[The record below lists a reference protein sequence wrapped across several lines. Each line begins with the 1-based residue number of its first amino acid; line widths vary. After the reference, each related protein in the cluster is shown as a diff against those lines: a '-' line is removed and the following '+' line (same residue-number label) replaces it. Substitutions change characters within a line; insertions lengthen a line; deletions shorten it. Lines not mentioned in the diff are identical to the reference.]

1 MKSLE
6 RQLHFWLA
14 LSLVILMAIVWM
26 TGNLAI
32 RHLTE
37 NFAASRL
44 EHDGESLIAA
54 LDFSRGSDARL
65 RWRRLN
71 QVYNQPYSGH
81 YYVIRIENEA
91 SPLYSRSLW
100 DSALGIPALGIGESR
115 RLHLDGPLDQKLLV
129 WVKGFQKQGVSFTLA
144 IAEDLTAISEQQNH
158 FQKYFAILALA
169 GLAGLLAIQRLVV
182 RRAIQKLG
190 PVREDIKRL
199 ADGETGNLSEDV
211 PLEILPLVQEFKHLL
226 LLLSRRV
233 SRSRNALGNLAHAL
247 KGPLSFLVQY
257 FDDQSTISNSKQDI
271 QARNQLE
278 RIEKLM
284 ERELKRARLVGKG
297 ISGQRFDSQQELP
310 DLIGLLQQIHARR
323 NLSIEY
329 SVENSV
335 PQFGDREDMLELI
348 GNLLDNACK
357 WAASAVSCTVSN
369 RDEIYRIIIEDDG
382 EGLST
387 SRLEDLVKRGVRLD
401 ESTEGHGL
409 GLAIVKDIADLYD
422 GNIEFSRS
430 EDLGGLKV
438 TVSFP
443 R

>member
-14 LSLVILMAIVWM
+14 LSLIILMAIVWM

-81 YYVIRIENEA
+81 YYIIRIENEA
-91 SPLYSRSLW
+91 PPLYSRSLW
-100 DSALGIPALGIGESR
+100 DSALEIPALAIGESR

-129 WVKGFQKQGVSFTLA
+129 WVKGFQKQGVGFTLA

-169 GLAGLLAIQRLVV
+169 GLAGLLAVQRLVV
-182 RRAIQKLG
+182 RRAVQKLG
-190 PVREDIKRL
+190 AVREEIKRL

-211 PLEILPLVQEFKHLL
+211 PLEILPLVQEFNHLL

-257 FDDQSTISNSKQDI
+257 FDDQPSISNSKQDI

-369 RDEIYRIIIEDDG
+369 REEIYRIIIEDDG

-387 SRLEDLVKRGVRLD
+387 SKLEDLVKRGVRLD

>member
-14 LSLVILMAIVWM
+14 LSLIILMAIIWM

-32 RHLTE
+32 RNLTE

-44 EHDGESLIAA
+44 QHDGESLIAA

-81 YYVIRIENEA
+81 YYIILIENNA
-91 SPLYSRSLW
+91 APLYSRSLW
-100 DSALGIPALGIGESR
+100 DSTLEIPTLSIGESR
-115 RLHLDGPLDQKLLV
+115 RLHLNGPSNQKLLV
-129 WVKGFQKQGVSFTLA
+129 WVKGFRKQNVNFTLA

-158 FQKYFAILALA
+158 FQMYFAILALA
-169 GLAGLLAIQRLVV
+169 GLAGLLAIQRVVV
-182 RRAIQKLG
+182 RRAVQKLG
-190 PVREDIKRL
+190 PVREEIRRL

-211 PLEILPLVQEFKHLL
+211 PSEVLPLVQEFNHLL
-226 LLLSRRV
+226 LLMSRRV
-233 SRSRNALGNLAHAL
+233 VRSRNALGNLAHAL

-257 FDDQSTISNSKQDI
+257 FDDQPSSSHSKQDT
-271 QARNQLE
+271 QAREQLE

-297 ISGQRFDSQQELP
+297 VAGQQFDSQQELP
-310 DLIGLLQQIHARR
+310 DLIGLLRQIHAGR

-329 SVENSV
+329 SIKNDI
-335 PQFGDREDMLELI
+335 PLFGDREDMLELI

-357 WAASAVSCTVSN
+357 WAASTVKCSVG
-369 RDEIYRIIIEDDG
+369 DHDAIYRITIEDDG

-387 SRLEDLVKRGVRLD
+387 SRLDELVKRGVRLD

-409 GLAIVKDIADLYD
+409 GLAIVKDIVDLYD
-422 GNIEFSRS
+422 GNIEFNRS
-430 EDLGGLKV
+430 EKFGGLKV
-438 TVSFP
+438 TVSLP

>member
-14 LSLVILMAIVWM
+14 LSLIILMAIVWM

-81 YYVIRIENEA
+81 YYIIRIENEA
-91 SPLYSRSLW
+91 PPLYSRSLW
-100 DSALGIPALGIGESR
+100 DSALEIPALAIGESR

-129 WVKGFQKQGVSFTLA
+129 WVKGFQKQGVGFTLA

-169 GLAGLLAIQRLVV
+169 GLAGLLAVQRLVV
-182 RRAIQKLG
+182 RRAVQKLG
-190 PVREDIKRL
+190 AVREEIKRL

-211 PLEILPLVQEFKHLL
+211 PLEILPLVQEFNHLL

-257 FDDQSTISNSKQDI
+257 FDDQPSISNSKQDI

-310 DLIGLLQQIHARR
+310 DLIGLLRQIHARR

-369 RDEIYRIIIEDDG
+369 REEIYRIIIEDDG